1 MPVVVL
7 DTNALL
13 LPFERSINLDAQLR
27 SLLGDCRVL
36 VPGPLIGELRRSSN
50 KHAKAAM
57 SLAFRYDVVDTE
69 GTGDCSVIEL
79 AERHGAYV
87 VTNDRA
93 LIERLRERR
102 IRIILLR
109 GGSHLG
115 FDL

>member
-27 SLLGDCRVL
+27 SLLGSCDIL
-36 VPGPLIGELRRSSN
+36 VPGPLIGELKRSAN
-50 KHAKAAM
+50 KHARAAIG
-57 SLAFRYDVVDTE
+57 LAFHYTVVDTE
-69 GTGDCSVIEL
+69 AAGDDAVIEL
-79 AERHGAYV
+79 AEKHDAYV

-93 LIERLRERR
+93 LIGRLRKKR
-102 IRIILLR
+102 IKVILLR

-115 FDL
+115 MDF